1 MAKEPMSGAAG
12 SINRAQASL
21 NTGRQT
27 KSAVRTG
34 SVGSERPAN
43 PASVQLGGSAAEAG
57 GALKGAMRE
66 LHAQHPHN
74 YDDHGP
80 HHGTTEH
87 IRHKPAVRPA

>member
-1 MAKEPMSGAAG
+1 MAKPMNGAAG

-34 SVGSERPAN
+34 SVGSERPVN

-66 LHAQHPHN
+66 LHAQHPIAH
-74 YDDHGP
+74 DDLGP
-80 HHGTTEH
+80 HHGRTDH
-87 IRHKPAVRPA
+87 IRHKPHVRPA